1 MPSVL
6 CHERY
11 SPSRN
16 IRRKITM
23 ARSASVN
30 SLPRLGDFTTDRRV
44 LMLVAMAVLVG
55 GGGAVSAWVLLHAIA
70 LTTNLVW
77 LHRFS
82 AQNLSLSAIK
92 PDVWMVA
99 IPAIGGLVIGL
110 MARFGSEKIRGHG
123 IPEAIEAILIGG
135 SRMQPKVAILKPLS
149 SAISIG
155 TGGPFGA
162 EGPII
167 MTGGAIGSLFA
178 QCFSLSA
185 AERKALLVA
194 GAAVL
199 FGITTADGL
208 IERAQQIERLIIE
221 RLLRLQAADDRIG
234 DVRGRGAMIAV
245 EFVKPD
251 TAEPDAAL
259 TNALA
264 AAAHAAGV
272 IVLTAGT
279 FGNVVRFLPPLTISD
294 ELLTEGLDVLTGLLA
309 GL

>member
-1 MPSVL
+1 
-6 CHERY
+6 
-11 SPSRN
+11 
-16 IRRKITM
+16 

-77 LHRFS
+77 LRTFS
-82 AQNLSLSAIK
+82 AQNLSLSAVK
-92 PDVWMVA
+92 PDAWMVA
-99 IPAIGGLVIGL
+99 IPAMGGLVIGL

-123 IPEAIEAILIGG
+123 IPEAIEAILSGG

-178 QCFSLSA
+178 QCFHLTA
-185 AERKALLVA
+185 AERRTLLVA
-194 GAAVL
+194 GAAAGMTAIFGTPLAAVALAVELLL
-199 FGITTADGL
+199 FEWKPRSFIPVVASCAVAIGLRALPFAQTPQLPWWGFLACTLAGIVGGL
-208 IERAQQIERLIIE
+208 QSSLCTRLLYAAEDLFERLPIHW
-221 RLLRLQAADDRIG
+221 
-234 DVRGRGAMIAV
+234 M
-245 EFVKPD
+245 
-251 TAEPDAAL
+251 
-259 TNALA
+259 
-264 AAAHAAGV
+264 
-272 IVLTAGT
+272 
-279 FGNVVRFLPPLTISD
+279 
-294 ELLTEGLDVLTGLLA
+294 
-309 GL
+309 